1 MNNKT
6 LKKAQALV
14 RAFCADH
21 HASLAEVSQLLMI
34 DASNMSLF
42 MDAKSGYAS
51 YVNTILSEL
60 KGKHKKANA
69 EKLQALR
76 KSKVM
81 GEAPKRAQV
90 DVATPASQ
98 PCNPAKEAIAAIDA
112 FKAQYG
118 IAADDKASVA
128 LGYSA
133 SYVYQ
138 ARKLCAAHKMGLAA
152 SQKLLARIHDYE
164 PPQSED
170 GFEAAPKMGT
180 EKQAD
185 VPKTGTKPPDF
196 DAIFEEKTGYTLQE
210 IKACANEIDMIL
222 SAKRLGATVRV
233 TTELQHG

>member
-34 DASNMSLF
+34 DASNMALF

-51 YVNTILSEL
+51 YANTILTEL
-60 KGKHKKANA
+60 KGKHKKASF

-81 GEAPKRAQV
+81 GEAPKRAQAG
-90 DVATPASQ
+90 VATPASH

-112 FKAQYG
+112 FKVQHG
-118 IAADDKASVA
+118 IAADDKASIA
-128 LGYSA
+128 LGYSP

-138 ARKLCAAHKMGLAA
+138 ARKRCAAHKMGLAA
-152 SQKLLARIHDYE
+152 SQKLLARIQDYK

-170 GFEAAPKMGT
+170 AIKS
-180 EKQAD
+180 
-185 VPKTGTKPPDF
+185 VPKTGTNPTDF

-233 TTELQHG
+233 TTELGC